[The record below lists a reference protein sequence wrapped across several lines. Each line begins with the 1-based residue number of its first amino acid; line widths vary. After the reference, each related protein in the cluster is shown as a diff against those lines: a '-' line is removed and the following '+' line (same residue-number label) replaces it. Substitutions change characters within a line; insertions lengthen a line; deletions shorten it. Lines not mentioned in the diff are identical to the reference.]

1 MANGRGNFGFN
12 IGGGDGG
19 IANLVQAPKV
29 TPVRSVQF
37 APTPRPQIQ
46 RDEKDPKKQILGAL
60 LGTAAPF
67 AADAVLEGLGSL
79 TGLDFFEAD
88 PVAQKA
94 ERSLTAPDEA
104 APVIGGLTEEELKQR
119 LREQRI
125 REIQSALPSLSAKRK
140 TGLGNVA
147 SSLLQFAPAL
157 ALSGDEDDG
166 SAGAFISAANAARK
180 LDAATERAE
189 LDAAI
194 RRSQSRAAELAKVDP
209 KLTQKTVNTFYQ
221 PDPKRE
227 LFTNYQTSALQD
239 ENGVTWVR
247 SNGIQN
253 FDIDPSGNF
262 VKKGRYYRNPKASI
276 LDGESAAVDTKP
288 FQDTE
293 TGLLLQGR
301 IEKITKP
308 DGQET
313 VQITFQDPLDL
324 NERVTL
330 EEMKIRGRNLTSN
343 IEGFELRPFPS
354 SKKNPLQIEFEE
366 DAAEIANIDALG
378 LAAQAVLD
386 PLMKNVKMIRGE
398 DGILKP
404 TNFNNGITSAV
415 PQTLAGVVDSVQ
427 RNVVNFG
434 NTLNQLG
441 ITDDKGVSAVDS
453 YNLGRLKEDD
463 SALNAAALV
472 AANSRFEAVFA
483 ANPGNS
489 TREIEERRAA
499 SADLSRVIMR
509 LTTSAKDQDSLL
521 EGMFG
526 GQNFLVKDQQNLQ
539 EYLNKQGLFAANQ
552 IRLAYM
558 AAAAQGEKGRSL
570 SDKDIAFF
578 MATLGFDSGN
588 AEVVSRNV
596 GQFVYQRVLSFDQK
610 KQRGSTARE
619 LATLDQKSE
628 EERELYLRQLNSR
641 VAGKFRVNVGTL
653 EDIRKE
659 TDPEK
664 RQQLVYDV
672 LDRMNKNTAGNALT
686 HFAFNPKYGVFVPR
700 TLASKFQKEYLLERL
715 NTYLGQL
722 GYDYRTGTDMM
733 YSSTASSAAT
743 VDEKDEDKPK
753 RKNDPVRA
761 LLGE

>member
-1 MANGRGNFGFN
+1 MANNFGFN
-12 IGGGDGG
+12 IGGGGGG

-29 TPVRSVQF
+29 TPVRTQQF
-37 APTPRPQIQ
+37 APTPRRQIQ

-67 AADAVLEGLGSL
+67 AADAALEGLGSL
-79 TGLDFFEAD
+79 TGLDFFEPD
-88 PVAQKA
+88 PVAA
-94 ERSLTAPDEA
+94 DAANLISASETA
-104 APVIGGLTEEELKQR
+104 APVIGGLTEEDLRKR
-119 LREQRI
+119 LREQRLQ
-125 REIQSALPSLSAKRK
+125 EIEDSSPGLKVPERK
-140 TGLGNVA
+140 TGLGNIA

-157 ALSGDEDDG
+157 ALAGDEDDG

-180 LDAATERAE
+180 LDAATERSE
-189 LDAAI
+189 IDAAI
-194 RRSQSRAAELAKVDP
+194 RRSQSRASEFAKVDP
-209 KLTQKTVNTFYQ
+209 KLTQKTVNAFYQ

-227 LFTNYQTSALQD
+227 LFKNYQTSALQD

-247 SNGIQN
+247 SNGIKS
-253 FDIDPSGNF
+253 FDVDQSGKF
-262 VKKGRYYRNPKASI
+262 VEKGRYYRNPKASI

-301 IEKITKP
+301 IEKISKP
-308 DGQET
+308 DGQEG
-313 VQITFQDPLDL
+313 VQITFQDPLNLD
-324 NERVTL
+324 ERVTL
-330 EEMKIRGRNLTSN
+330 EEMKKRGYNLTSN

-386 PLMKNVKMIRGE
+386 PLMKDVKMVRGK
-398 DGILKP
+398 DGVLRP

-415 PQTLAGVVDSVQ
+415 PQNLAGVIDSVQ
-427 RNVVNFG
+427 RNVINFG
-434 NTLNQLG
+434 NTLNELG
-441 ITDDKGVSAVDS
+441 VTDDKGVSAVDTYS
-453 YNLGRLKEDD
+453 LGRLKQDD
-463 SALNAAALV
+463 SALNSAALI

-483 ANPGNS
+483 ANPGDS
-489 TREIEERRAA
+489 QREVAGRAAA
-499 SADLSRVIMR
+499 SADLSRVISR
-509 LTTSAKDQDSLL
+509 LATSAKDQDSLL

-526 GQNFLVKDQQNLQ
+526 GKNFLAKDQRALQ

-596 GQFVYQRVLSFDQK
+596 GQFVFQRVLSFDQK
-610 KQRGSTARE
+610 KQRSSTARE
-619 LATLDQKSE
+619 IAGLDQKSE
-628 EERELYLRQLNSR
+628 EQQELYLRRLNSR
-641 VAGKFRVNVGTL
+641 TAGKLRVNVGTL
-653 EDIRKE
+653 EDLRKE

-664 RQQLVYDV
+664 RQQLLNNA
-672 LDRMNKNTAGNALT
+672 LDRINKNTAGNALT

-715 NTYLGQL
+715 NRYLGQL
-722 GYDYRTGTDMM
+722 GYDYTTGTDRM
-733 YSSTASSAAT
+733 YSPTAPSPTSANET
-743 VDEKDEDKPK
+743 GKGETPPKPK
-753 RKNDPVRA
+753 SDAIRGDM
-761 LLGE
+761 